1 MGYRYLATTTSM
13 LQSFALS
20 NKNNLVIGES
30 LEKRILVI
38 TIRDDKVDFCFFS
51 FQQKKLI
58 FPD

>member
-1 MGYRYLATTTSM
+1 MGYRYLATTTSI
-13 LQSFALS
+13 LQSFDLS

-38 TIRDDKVDFCFFS
+38 TVRDDKVDFCFFS